1 MIHAALTAIACCAVI
16 AILLIG
22 WLTDW
27 LTWSGD

>member
-1 MIHAALTAIACCAVI
+1 MIQAALIAIACCAL
-16 AILLIG
+16 AAALLIA